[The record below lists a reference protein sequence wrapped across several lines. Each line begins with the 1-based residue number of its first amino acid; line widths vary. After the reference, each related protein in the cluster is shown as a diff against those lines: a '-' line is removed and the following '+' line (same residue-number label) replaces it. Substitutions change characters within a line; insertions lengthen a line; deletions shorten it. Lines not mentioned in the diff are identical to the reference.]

1 MCFTLLKMHATKYK
15 FKFNL
20 IQDRNSLNIP
30 DKYLQERM
38 FRETENSRRDLLS
51 DTTLF
56 FEHEVQSQLY
66 RF

>member
-1 MCFTLLKMHATKYK
+1 MFYSLKNACETKYK

-20 IQDRNSLNIP
+20 IQDRNSLNVP